1 MKNEKK
7 RKEKEKKKHGL
18 GHIGLFLKKKREK
31 VWKLKEKLFSVIEII
46 TFWYIL
52 TIFKEKKI
60 FKKY

>member
-1 MKNEKK
+1 MKK

-18 GHIGLFLKKKREK
+18 GNIGLFLKKKVKK

-52 TIFKEKKI
+52 TIFKEKKN